1 MVFSIELGDFDIYRP
16 AVRSCRRSCLRG
28 SILHIGRKK
37 IYFDKIAGNS
47 TMPAVGLNESFC
59 MKQNKQ

>member
-1 MVFSIELGDFDIYRP
+1 LNWGILVIAGRELGGVGVF
-16 AVRSCRRSCLRG
+16 VWG
-28 SILHIGRKK
+28 GILHIRRKK

-59 MKQNKQ
+59 MEPNKQ

>member
-1 MVFSIELGDFDIYRP
+1 LQ
-16 AVRSCRRSCLRG
+16 AG
-28 SILHIGRKK
+28 SRKTDGLLVWGGGILHIRRKK

-59 MKQNKQ
+59 MKPNKQ